1 VTPIA
6 RELLA
11 PSLDTFGR
19 SSTLP
24 AEAYTAGSVFLWE
37 QEHFFDRGWVCIGR
51 AGGLEYA
58 GDQRAVS
65 LGRESVLLV
74 RDEDG
79 VLRAFYNVC
88 RHRGHELLPV
98 GGEAC
103 GKFIRCPYHAWAY
116 ALDGE
121 LKGAPG
127 FGKAEGFDKTERPLV
142 PMRLVEWHGWL
153 FANASGDAQSF
164 EEHAGNLEDLVRNHG
179 CEDLVVAARHDYEI
193 VANWKIL
200 AENYH
205 ECYHCSSIH
214 PELCEVSPPTSG
226 GDNLEPEGAWIGG
239 PMDLYEGV
247 ETMSLD
253 GKSHAP
259 NLPRLAEGQD
269 RTVYYFQLFPNL
281 LISLHPDY
289 VMTHRLL
296 PLAPDRTA
304 VECEWLFSGDAVAS
318 ERFDPSYASEFWDL
332 TNGQDWNAC
341 EAVQRGLS
349 SRGYRRGPLSP
360 REDAVYQLITMVA
373 NGYLEGGVARPASR
387 TPEAGAIRE
396 SPLH

>member
-11 PSLDTFGR
+11 PSLAPFGR

-24 AEAYTAGSVFLWE
+24 AEAHTDGSVFQWE
-37 QEHFFDRGWVCIGR
+37 QEHFFDRSWVCIGR
-51 AGGLEYA
+51 SDGLADA
-58 GDQRAVS
+58 GDQRAVA

-74 RDEDG
+74 RGEDG
-79 VLRAFYNVC
+79 ALRAFYNVC

-103 GKFIRCPYHAWAY
+103 GKFVRCPYHAWAY
-116 ALDGE
+116 GLDGE

-127 FGKAEGFDKTERPLV
+127 FGKADVFERTERPLV
-142 PMRLVEWHGWL
+142 PMRVAEWHGWL
-153 FANASGDAQSF
+153 FANASGDAPQL
-164 EEHAGNLEDLVRNHG
+164 EEHAGDLGARIGNHR
-179 CEDLVVAARHDYEI
+179 CEELVVAARHSYE
-193 VANWKIL
+193 VAANWKIL

-214 PELCEVSPPTSG
+214 PELCEVSPPSSG
-226 GDNLEPEGAWIGG
+226 GDNMEPEGAWIGG

-253 GKSHAP
+253 GKSHAS
-259 NLPRLAEGQD
+259 NLPHLADGQE

-289 VMTHRLL
+289 VMTHRLQ
-296 PLAPDRTA
+296 PFAPDWTA
-304 VECEWLFSGDAVAS
+304 VECEWLFSREAVEA
-318 ERFDPSYASEFWDL
+318 EGCDPSYASDFWDV
-332 TNGQDWNAC
+332 TNRQDWHAC
-341 EAVQRGLS
+341 EAVQRGVS
-349 SRGYRRGPLSP
+349 SRGYRQGPLSP

-373 NGYLEGGVARPASR
+373 KGYLEGKVSRPGSRAPEVA
-387 TPEAGAIRE
+387 
-396 SPLH
+396 L

>member
-1 VTPIA
+1 MTPIA

-11 PSLDTFGR
+11 PSLGPFGR

-24 AEAYTAGSVFLWE
+24 AEAYTDGSVFRWE
-37 QEHFFDRGWVCIGR
+37 HEHFFDRSWVCIGR

-103 GKFIRCPYHAWAY
+103 GKFVRCPYHAWAY
-116 ALDGE
+116 ALDGKLE
-121 LKGAPG
+121 GAPG
-127 FGKAEGFDKTERPLV
+127 FGKAEGFDKTEHPLV
-142 PMRLVEWHGWL
+142 PMRVAEWQGWL
-153 FANASGDAQSF
+153 FANVSGVALPF
-164 EEHAGNLEDLVRNHG
+164 EEHVGNLEDLVRNHG
-179 CEDLVVAARHDYEI
+179 CEELVVATRHDYQI
-193 VANWKIL
+193 AANWKIL

-304 VECEWLFSGDAVAS
+304 VECEWLFSREAV
-318 ERFDPSYASEFWDL
+318 EQEGFDPSYASDFWDI
-332 TNGQDWNAC
+332 TNHQDWHAC
-341 EAVQRGLS
+341 EAVQRGVS
-349 SRGYRRGPLSP
+349 SRGYRQGPLSR

-387 TPEAGAIRE
+387 APDAMR
-396 SPLH
+396 

>member
-11 PSLDTFGR
+11 PSLAPFGR

-24 AEAYTAGSVFLWE
+24 AAAYTDEAVFTWE
-37 QEHFFDRGWVCIGR
+37 LEHFLERSWVCVGR
-51 AGGLEYA
+51 SDGLAGA

-65 LGRESVLLV
+65 LGRESALLV
-74 RDEDG
+74 RGEDG
-79 VLRAFYNVC
+79 TLRAFYNVC
-88 RHRGHELLPV
+88 RHRGHELMEV
-98 GGEAC
+98 GVARC
-103 GKFIRCPYHAWAY
+103 RKFVRCPYHAWAY
-116 ALDGE
+116 GLDGE

-127 FGKAEGFDKTERPLV
+127 FGEAGGFEKSGHSLV
-142 PMRLVEWHGWL
+142 PMRVVEWHGWL
-153 FANASGDAQSF
+153 FANTSGDAPPL
-164 EEHAGNLEDLVRNHG
+164 EEHAGNLTEMIQNYSCGELI
-179 CEDLVVAARHDYEI
+179 VAARRDYE
-193 VANWKIL
+193 VLANWKIL

-214 PELCEVSPPTSG
+214 PELCEISPPTSG
-226 GDNLEPEGAWIGG
+226 GNNMEPEGAWIGG

-253 GKSHAP
+253 GRSHAP
-259 NLPRLAEGQD
+259 NLPHLAEGQD

-289 VMTHRLL
+289 VLTHRLH
-296 PLAPDRTA
+296 PLAPDLTR
-304 VECEWLFSGDAVAS
+304 VECEWLFSREAVGT
-318 ERFDPSYASEFWDL
+318 EGFDPSYASEFWDL
-332 TNGQDWNAC
+332 TNGQDWRAC
-341 EAVQRGLS
+341 ESVQRGVS

-373 NGYLEGGVARPASR
+373 KGYLEGRVSRPASR
-387 TPEAGAIRE
+387 VAEMTG
-396 SPLH
+396 

>member
-11 PSLDTFGR
+11 PSLESFGR

-24 AEAYTAGSVFLWE
+24 AEAYTDGSVFRWE
-37 QEHFFDRGWVCIGR
+37 QERFFDRSWVCCGR
-51 AGGLEYA
+51 ADSLAYA
-58 GDQRAVS
+58 GEGSAEEWQGWLFVNVS
-65 LGRESVLLV
+65 GDAPPFEEHVGNLGDLV
-74 RDEDG
+74 RD
-79 VLRAFYNVC
+79 Y
-88 RHRGHELLPV
+88 
-98 GGEAC
+98 AC
-103 GKFIRCPYHAWAY
+103 
-116 ALDGE
+116 
-121 LKGAPG
+121 
-127 FGKAEGFDKTERPLV
+127 
-142 PMRLVEWHGWL
+142 
-153 FANASGDAQSF
+153 
-164 EEHAGNLEDLVRNHG
+164 EE
-179 CEDLVVAARHDYEI
+179 LVVAASHDYR
-193 VANWKIL
+193 VAANWKIL

-259 NLPRLAEGQD
+259 ILPNLIEGQD
-269 RTVYYFQLFPNL
+269 RTVHYFQLFPNL
-281 LISLHPDY
+281 LISPHPDY
-289 VMTHRLL
+289 VMTHRLT

-304 VECEWLFSGDAVAS
+304 VECEWLFSREAVKQ
-318 ERFDPSYASEFWDL
+318 EGFDPSYATAFWDI
-332 TNGQDWNAC
+332 TNRQDWHAC
-341 EAVQRGLS
+341 EAVQRGAA

-373 NGYLEGGVARPASR
+373 NGYLEGRVARPASR
-387 TPEAGAIRE
+387 VPEATQR
-396 SPLH
+396 